1 MLLAIYCRS
10 IIYIIFLFLTF
21 SILHLLYIQ
30 QLVELYM
37 SFYFFLLLSEKAQ
50 QVFFIIII

>member
-37 SFYFFLLLSEKAQ
+37 SFYFILSEKAQ